1 MASRRTSGRARP
13 VKRYTNDAFEGL
25 DIDDDDP
32 TSSEAPEENG
42 DSDADGEFDG
52 AGEGDAAEEDDD
64 EDASV
69 AESSDGSAPEEEDDD
84 NVVMMLS
91 DDEELVGA
99 VVGAPRRRPKAKM
112 QGKKRFK
119 PGHVERA
126 EKSAFKTGSFASF
139 AGKSNQAEDTER
151 RLSSRGVPEMYHNTG
166 KDTRFMNLFGPA
178 EEDVWPA
185 IEARD
190 KWHDLPTLP
199 TRKVHKGEGGFAYNH
214 YYTDERRQHEATK
227 GWEWYHD
234 QGGIFAF
241 KFKQKTKQLS
251 ANEAGKY
258 MPQTDG
264 PERSVLFGSINKP
277 KLHTL
282 KPDEAV
288 NVGQFWDP
296 KSSSKKN
303 RSSWTLNLCKKIQC
317 LEWVP
322 WLDGTQR
329 LAIAALQRPSFPKFT
344 EPHSAP
350 AFNPLEPSPASI
362 QIWGFATK
370 EELGKGDRMDFGTPP
385 RKELVICMDWGP
397 VRMLKWCPLP
407 RRRSTNESEISLGL
421 LAGIWGDGK
430 VRVLDIKYPSSPST
444 QYIYIAQAA
453 FESRPPDTVCT
464 SVTWLSSNQIAVSC
478 ASGSVAVWDISES
491 VRASDIVD
499 TPRPWFYHSV
509 HSSYIL
515 SIASAYPSHPYVIA
529 TSSMD
534 GYLRMIDLRA
544 PLQDTLF
551 SQRSRTGSAP
561 LQWHEVSQC
570 FLTCDEN
577 YTVLALSARRFHVNM
592 SVGRANSNILDLS
605 ASPVHPFVLVACADG
620 MALSTNIMR
629 KVLIAKAEMWHQTW
643 FMHEWRR
650 AVDENGI
657 VTEASTKA
665 FSRGENKRPPAEI
678 DQARPE
684 KINHRGP
691 LSRMLEGFRAEVYKL
706 WVEAGLPNQYEG
718 VVYNTI
724 YEQETGITQLAW
736 NPNIKYAG
744 WAAAGMGD
752 GLVRV
757 EDIALDAD
765 SVSKKK

>member
-1 MASRRTSGRARP
+1 MASRRTSTRART

-32 TSSEAPEENG
+32 TSSEPPGEN

-52 AGEGDAAEEDDD
+52 AADGNAAEEDEDD
-64 EDASV
+64 DDASV
-69 AESSDGSAPEEEDDD
+69 AESSNGSAPEEEEDES
-84 NVVMMLS
+84 VVMMFS

-99 VVGAPRRRPKAKM
+99 APGAPRRKGKK
-112 QGKKRFK
+112 QGKKNFK
-119 PGHVERA
+119 PGYLERA
-126 EKSAFKTGSFASF
+126 ENSAFKTGSFAMF
-139 AGKSNQAEDTER
+139 TGKGQQAEESER
-151 RLSSRGVPEMYHNTG
+151 KLSSRGVPEMYHNTG

-185 IEARD
+185 VQARD
-190 KWHDLPTLP
+190 RWHDRPTLP
-199 TRKVHKGEGGFAYNH
+199 TRKEHRGEGGFAYNR
-214 YYTDERRQHEATK
+214 YYTEECRQHEASK
-227 GWEWYHD
+227 GWEWYHAN
-234 QGGIFAF
+234 GGAFSF
-241 KFKQKTKQLS
+241 KFKQKSKQLS
-251 ANEAGKY
+251 ASEATKY

-264 PERSVLFGSINKP
+264 PDRDVLFGPITNP
-277 KLHTL
+277 RLHTL
-282 KPDEAV
+282 KPDDAV
-288 NVGQFWDP
+288 NMAQFWDAKRP
-296 KSSSKKN
+296 GKKSSS
-303 RSSWTLNLCKKIQC
+303 RQAWTLNLCKKIQC
-317 LEWVP
+317 LEWAP
-322 WLDGTQR
+322 WLDGDQR
-329 LAIAALQRPSFPKFT
+329 LAIAALQRPKFPAFT
-344 EPHSAP
+344 QPHSAP
-350 AFNPLEPSPASI
+350 AFVPLPSTSASI
-362 QIWGFATK
+362 QIWGFASK
-370 EELGKGDRMDFGTPP
+370 VEPGKGNAMDMAIPP

-397 VRMLKWCPLP
+397 VRELKWCPLP
-407 RRRSTNESEISLGL
+407 RRNSTDAGEINLGL

-430 VRVLDIKYPSSPST
+430 VRVLDVKYPNSAST
-444 QYIYIAQAA
+444 QYIHITKAA

-478 ASGSVAVWDISES
+478 ANGSMAVWDISES
-491 VRASDIVD
+491 LLSSEVVD
-499 TPRPWFYHSV
+499 TPRPWFYQNV

-515 SIASAYPSHPYVIA
+515 SIASAYPSHPFLVA

-534 GYLRMIDLRA
+534 GYLRLVDLRA
-544 PLQDTLF
+544 PLQDTLL

-561 LQWHEVSQC
+561 LTWHEVSQC

-577 YTVLALSARRFHVNM
+577 YTLLALSARRFHVNM

-605 ASPVHPFVLVACADG
+605 ASPVHPFVLVSCADG

-650 AVDENGI
+650 AVDHNGV
-657 VTEASTKA
+657 VTGASGGA
-665 FSRGENKRPPAEI
+665 ISRDESKRPPPQIE
-678 DQARPE
+678 QARPE
-684 KINHRGP
+684 KINHPGP

-757 EDIALDAD
+757 EDIAI
-765 SVSKKK
+765 